1 MLGTHT
7 LKTWAQTQAVVALS
21 SGEAEYY
28 GMVKA
33 ATVGLGMRTLM
44 KDLQLDKT
52 IRIKTDA
59 SAAKGIANRT
69 GLGKMRHLEV
79 TQLWLQE
86 KVRNGD
92 VTVQKVD
99 GKINRADA
107 GTKHVTREELER
119 TLRWLGCYK
128 EHGRHDLAPGMDT
141 ATDCGVDDE
150 DDGSECG
157 GITESESESSERRG
171 MCRLLFH
178 NI

>member
-1 MLGTHT
+1 MLGNHT

-33 ATVGLGMRTLM
+33 ATVGIGMRSLM
-44 KDLQLDKT
+44 RDLQLDKT

-79 TQLWLQE
+79 TQLWLQD

-92 VTVQKVD
+92 IAVQKVD

-119 TLRWLGCYK
+119 TLRWLGCHK
-128 EHGRHDLAPGMDT
+128 EHGRHELAPGID
-141 ATDCGVDDE
+141 ATNYCGADDGDDE
-150 DDGSECG
+150 SECG
-157 GITESESESSERRG
+157 DVAE
-171 MCRLLFH
+171 
-178 NI
+178 